1 MATKETFSI
10 LLVDQDAERRNQS
23 SSRLRGSGYKVELG
37 TGGFHTVHLAEK
49 NEYHMVLLRDDMED
63 MSGLEIVNLIRT
75 TFTKEKLPILVLS
88 RLSNQDDIIETI
100 LNGANDLLVY
110 TNNYNDLLKKIET
123 FSGKLS

>member
-1 MATKETFSI
+1 
-10 LLVDQDAERRNQS
+10 
-23 SSRLRGSGYKVELG
+23 
-37 TGGFHTVHLAEK
+37 
-49 NEYHMVLLRDDMED
+49 MVLLRDDMED